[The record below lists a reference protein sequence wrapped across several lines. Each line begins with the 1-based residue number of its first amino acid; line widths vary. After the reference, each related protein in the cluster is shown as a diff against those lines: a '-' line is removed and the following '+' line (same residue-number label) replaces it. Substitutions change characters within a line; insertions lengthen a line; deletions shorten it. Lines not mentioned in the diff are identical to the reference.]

1 MIPQGI
7 PVFPFPGSVS
17 RHDSIGFLYNW
28 FSMKQFLS
36 EAIVTKLLLDSAHD
50 AMPYYEYCRD
60 HGIVPFIDLNSGRER
75 LPVYKDGF
83 TIDDDGVPVCRESH
97 AMRRDGTESV
107 KGRTKFKCPKIS
119 FVGGSVA
126 CTCENPCSTAKY
138 GRTVHLL
145 IEDNPRFF

>member
-1 MIPQGI
+1 
-7 PVFPFPGSVS
+7 
-17 RHDSIGFLYNW
+17 
-28 FSMKQFLS
+28 MKQFLS

-97 AMRRDGTESV
+97 AMRSDGTESV